1 VIDAPWLRRPL
12 TVTTWL
18 LMSAGG
24 LVLSPLLL
32 VLAAIGGRLLRRPQL
47 LIATKLLIAYFARE
61 LITLIA
67 CGGLWVLSLG
77 GLLMHTRAL
86 QWLHW
91 RLLRWFVRGLA
102 ALALSL
108 LDVDMSS
115 DSAPDATAALGADK
129 PLLIFSRHAG
139 PGDTVLLIDQLLSRY
154 ARRPSVVF
162 KETLTLDP
170 SIDLIAHRLP
180 HAVLDTDDPE
190 ECEAR
195 IERTAEKVGSRGALV
210 LFPEGGNFTA
220 KRRRDALS
228 SLRRRGRRRAAAK
241 GEDLAHVLPPK
252 VPGAQA
258 ALRGSPEADVIFA
271 AHTGLGLAAFPRE
284 LWRELPTGKTL
295 RTRAWLVPAS
305 ERPTD
310 PDEQVTWLFDW
321 WKRIDQW
328 IDEQGTEPDART
340 ARAVATEPGARPA
353 A

>member
-1 VIDAPWLRRPL
+1 MIDSAWLRRPL
-12 TVTTWL
+12 TVSAWL
-18 LMSAGG
+18 LMSVAC

-32 VLAAIGGRLLRRPQL
+32 LLAAIGGAVLRRPQL
-47 LIATKLLIAYFARE
+47 LIATKLVIAYFARE
-61 LITLIA
+61 LATMSA
-67 CGGLWVLSLG
+67 CGGLWVLSG
-77 GLLMHTRAL
+77 AGVLMGTRPL
-86 QWLHW
+86 QRAHW

-108 LDVDMSS
+108 LDIDVASESS
-115 DSAPDATAALGADK
+115 PEATQALGADK

-162 KETLTLDP
+162 KEALTLDP

-180 HAVLDTDDPE
+180 HAVLDTDNRE

-195 IERTAEKVGSRGALV
+195 IEQTAAKLRPRGALV
-210 LFPEGGNFTA
+210 LFPEGGNFTPE
-220 KRRRDALS
+220 RRRKALA
-228 SLRRRGRRRAAAK
+228 SLRRRHRPQTAAK
-241 GEDLAHVLPPK
+241 AEDLAHVLPPRA
-252 VPGAQA
+252 PGALA
-258 ALRGSPEADVIFA
+258 ALRGNPHADVIFA

-284 LWRELPTGKTL
+284 LWRDLPTGRTL

-310 PDEQVTWLFDW
+310 PEEQVSWLFDW

-328 IDEQGTEPDART
+328 IDDHGTEPDAD
-340 ARAVATEPGARPA
+340 EG
-353 A
+353 